1 MLNEQ
6 QFCLFGQIQISQTG
20 GQPYSDT
27 STYGEC
33 SLPVPEPVFHFIFGL
48 FKRHY
53 NKWMWR
59 INHLVYS
66 SEIRTHDLV
75 VVSLLYNH

>member
-53 NKWMWR
+53 NK
-59 INHLVYS
+59 
-66 SEIRTHDLV
+66 
-75 VVSLLYNH
+75 